1 MTKINRGPQIEI
13 ELRAWQRAA
22 MEDIQKA
29 VAADVTSTPL
39 PTMAGWCKVGKIVK
53 EIDEK

>member
-1 MTKINRGPQIEI
+1 MTKINREPQIEI